1 MQKKGKAI
9 VIGTF
14 QNASQQIWAPDADAF
29 ESAEEAI
36 NELNLSD
43 NILDEIAFE
52 LGTTRHELKE
62 KLPQTEHDAALNA
75 LLHALQINPTVAA
88 REFRNMHE
96 ATSFLNLI
104 KQMDEK
110 RKKEQE
116 RAQRR
121 LVV

>member
-14 QNASQQIWAPDADAF
+14 QNVSQQIWAPDADAF

-36 NELNLSD
+36 NELDLSD

-52 LGTTRHELKE
+52 LDTTRHELKE
-62 KLPQTEHDAALNA
+62 KLPQINHDVAINA
-75 LLHALQINPTVAA
+75 LLHALQINPSVAA

-96 ATSFLNLI
+96 AVSFLHLI
-104 KQMDEK
+104 QQMDEK